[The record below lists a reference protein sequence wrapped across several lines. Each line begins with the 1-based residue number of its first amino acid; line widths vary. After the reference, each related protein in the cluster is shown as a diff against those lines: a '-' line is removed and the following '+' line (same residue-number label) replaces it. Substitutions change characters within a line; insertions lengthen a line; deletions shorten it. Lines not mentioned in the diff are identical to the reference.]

1 MFQFMVKRFL
11 SMGTTLIGVVV
22 LTFLLLHLVPGDP
35 VEVLLGEQAL
45 PTDKEM
51 LRESLGLNLPMH
63 EQFMNFAWKLMHGD
77 MGTSFYNNRDVASL
91 IFSRLR
97 PTVELALAA
106 ILFAFI
112 FAFPLGIYAAIHK
125 DKWQDKSALVFTVMA
140 FSIPSFWL
148 GPLLMILLSIQF
160 DLLPVSGREGVLSV
174 IMPAITLG
182 FAMSGMTA
190 RLIRSSLLE
199 AMGSDYIRTALA
211 KGVSYHRVIY
221 KHALRNA
228 LLPIVTL
235 VFLQFA
241 ALLTG
246 AILTETIFSWPGLGS
261 LIVESLQSRDY
272 AVVQGCV
279 LFIAFVYMLMTFM
292 SDVFYGLI
300 DPRVRLGMHT
310 SEEKG

>member
-1 MFQFMVKRFL
+1 MTRRFL
-11 SMGTTLIGVVV
+11 SMGITLLGVVT

-35 VEVLLGEQAL
+35 IEVLLGEQAL
-45 PTDKEM
+45 AADKEA
-51 LRESLGLNLPMH
+51 LREALGLNLPLH
-63 EQFMNFAWKLMHGD
+63 IQYVSFIADFLRGD
-77 MGTSFYNNRDVASL
+77 LGQSIYSHQDVTSL

-97 PTVELALAA
+97 PTVELAIAA
-106 ILFAFI
+106 MVFAFT
-112 FAFPLGIYAAIHK
+112 FALPLGVYSAIHK
-125 DKWQDKSALVFTVMA
+125 DKWQDKTALAFTVMA

-160 DLLPVSGREGVLSV
+160 DLLPVSGREGFSSV

-182 FAMSGMTA
+182 FAMSGMSA

-211 KGVSYHRVIY
+211 KGVSHHRVVY
-221 KHALRNA
+221 RHALRNA
-228 LLPIVTL
+228 LLPIVTV
-235 VFLQFA
+235 VFLQSA

-246 AILTETIFSWPGLGS
+246 AILTETIFSWPGVGS

-279 LFIAFVYMLMTFM
+279 LFIAFVYMLMTFL
-292 SDVFYGLI
+292 SDVFYALI
-300 DPRVRLGMHT
+300 DPRVRHGHARRAGG
-310 SEEKG
+310 KR